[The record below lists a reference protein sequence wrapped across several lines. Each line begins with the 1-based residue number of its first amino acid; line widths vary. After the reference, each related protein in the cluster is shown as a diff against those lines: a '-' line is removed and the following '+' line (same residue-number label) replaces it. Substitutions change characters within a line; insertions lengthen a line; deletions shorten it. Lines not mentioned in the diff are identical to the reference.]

1 MLYMDLSSNLY
12 ALMREVNTLH
22 IDQLRDFF
30 RNYQEADLSLD
41 YLVERLAK
49 ERVLDYDKPTGIVHF
64 HQAGKIKD
72 RYIANYCKAFWVL
85 SAIGEEQTREVIMM
99 PYPSQY
105 MFITDD
111 NEVHDITLATSE
123 EEVSLALRK
132 FINGTPK
139 GTTDLV
145 EHILLLKSKADYE
158 KYKPYNF
165 DTYVVLN
172 RQHRPEIVDKK

>member
-1 MLYMDLSSNLY
+1 MLYTELSANLY

-22 IDQLRDFF
+22 IDQIRDFF
-30 RNYQEADLSLD
+30 RDVKEPDFSLD
-41 YLVERLAK
+41 YLIERLAK
-49 ERVLDYDKPTGIVHF
+49 ERVFDYDEPTGIVHF

-72 RYIANYCKAFWVL
+72 RYIANHCRAFWVL
-85 SAIGEEQTREVIMM
+85 SAIGEDKIRELIML
-99 PYPSQY
+99 PYPSQF

-111 NEVHDITLATSE
+111 NEVHDITFAASE

-132 FINGTPK
+132 FINTTPK

-145 EHILLLKSKADYE
+145 EHILLLRSKGDYE
-158 KYKPYNF
+158 KFKPYNF

-172 RQHRPEIVDKK
+172 RQNRPEIVDKK